1 MKIVLEIPENKVSFF
16 FELLKN
22 FSFVKV
28 KTSAHTPELSTTQKK
43 ELDKRFQEYK
53 NNPQHCISWDT
64 ACKNIESSL

>member
-28 KTSAHTPELSTTQKK
+28 KTTAPNLELSASQKK
-43 ELDKRFQEYK
+43 ELDKRYKEYK
-53 NNPQHCISWDT
+53 ISPDNCMSWDI
-64 ACKNIESSL
+64 ASENIERSL